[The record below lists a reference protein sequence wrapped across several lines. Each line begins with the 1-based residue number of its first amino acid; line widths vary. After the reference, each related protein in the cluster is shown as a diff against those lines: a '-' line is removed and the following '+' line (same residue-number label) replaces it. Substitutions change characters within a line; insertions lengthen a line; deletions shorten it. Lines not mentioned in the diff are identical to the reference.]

1 MSTRDTALFVWR
13 SRGQTGQQWGDEAPS
28 ASEPVIELIF
38 QRNDLILKRDGVPK
52 HLGHPKH
59 EAALAAQL
67 PTTLQILRL
76 DGCRVRTWPRHLPI
90 GLIEFYASGCDY
102 FRFPDLSAYIQLI
115 AIEMP
120 DNRVEEVTQPLPP
133 NLARLN
139 LDSNALF
146 SVTAARPA
154 TLQNVSCANN
164 PSLKTGW
171 AAPAALIRR
180 PFAPFAPFGAP
191 GGPATEA
198 REVNPYKNDHSV
210 HDSGIQG
217 STKANLT
224 YIAGYKPDVPP
235 FTNLV
240 KSIKDELLKDAP
252 LWKRLWPL
260 SVGSV
265 EQAVCNEVALRIG
278 QSYVMHGFTPL
289 EIVDRLWLR
298 ILDFPEAARKDVIT
312 RFVEEVQEAT
322 AHCTNGFMVRMA
334 NVLVGFDENIQ
345 MKMLPAQIL
354 QARVPATLERL
365 RKALSPGEAEPWTYW
380 RDALKQ
386 TWEDME
392 EIEMDMKDRGTWLQE
407 LFDPITDHMAAGIH
421 RLDPDLDKR
430 ISERIEESGL
440 EWPWDCAVAKA
451 LPQDKPITRT
461 LQSFLGPWIA
471 SEVRSK
477 KEESSLTEV
486 QEERARLLD

>member
-1 MSTRDTALFVWR
+1 MSSRDTALFVWR
-13 SRGQTGQQWGDEAPS
+13 SSGQTSQQWGDVAPP
-28 ASEPVIELIF
+28 ATDLVIELIF
-38 QRNDLILKRDGVPK
+38 QRNEAILKRDGVPK

-76 DGCRVRTWPRHLPI
+76 DGCRVRTWPRQLPL
-90 GLIEFYASGCDY
+90 GLVEFYASGCDF
-102 FRFPDLSAYIQLI
+102 FRFPDLSAYTQLI

-120 DNRVEEVTQPLPP
+120 DNRIEEVTQPLPP

-146 SVTAARPA
+146 SVTAVRPA

-171 AAPAALIRR
+171 AAPAAVVRR
-180 PFAPFAPFGAP
+180 PFGRAP
-191 GGPATEA
+191 GPTTEA

-224 YIAGYKPDVPP
+224 YIAGYKPDVQP
-235 FTNLV
+235 FNDLV
-240 KSIKDELLKDAP
+240 KSIKRELLKDSP

-260 SVGSV
+260 SIGSV
-265 EQAVCNEVALRIG
+265 EQAICNEVALRIG

-298 ILDFPEAARKDVIT
+298 ILDFPESVRKDVIT
-312 RFVEEVQEAT
+312 RFVEEVHEAT
-322 AHCTNGFMVRMA
+322 QHCTNGFMVRMA

-365 RKALSPGEAEPWTYW
+365 RKALPPGEPEPWTYW

-407 LFDPITDHMAAGIH
+407 LFDPIADRMATGIH
-421 RLDPDLDKR
+421 RMDPDLDKR
-430 ISERIEESGL
+430 IGDHIEESGL
-440 EWPWDCAVAKA
+440 MWPWECEIAKA
-451 LPQDKPITRT
+451 LPTDKPITRT
-461 LQSFLGPWIA
+461 IQSFLGAWIA

-477 KEESSLTEV
+477 KEVIADTLL
-486 QEERARLLD
+486 EEREKETVRLLTD